1 MGHWRESIVSL
12 SIRLFTDDD
21 IPSALDLCRTAGWNQ
36 LHQDWSRIIQHEPKG
51 CFVAEFDDQLVG
63 TVTTT
68 RYGTDLAWIGMMLVH
83 QEFRRRGI
91 ATDLINASLDYL
103 GKQQV
108 RCIKLDATPAG
119 HGVYERIGFQSEWS
133 FHRWTRD
140 ALPSNEKTEDD
151 RGHHSESLTASHLNL
166 DRMAFGDDRSLWLER
181 LSRESYLCQ
190 RPDGFGMLRRGYLAN
205 YLGPLVAGNNDVAR
219 EIVAELLDQS
229 AGTVFWDVPQ
239 MNRDATEIASSLG
252 FQTVRDLTRMWTGSE
267 LNAPAIKLQYALSDP
282 GTG

>member
-1 MGHWRESIVSL
+1 
-12 SIRLFTDDD
+12 
-21 IPSALDLCRTAGWNQ
+21 
-36 LHQDWSRIIQHEPKG
+36 
-51 CFVAEFDDQLVG
+51 
-63 TVTTT
+63 
-68 RYGTDLAWIGMMLVH
+68 
-83 QEFRRRGI
+83 
-91 ATDLINASLDYL
+91 
-103 GKQQV
+103 
-108 RCIKLDATPAG
+108 
-119 HGVYERIGFQSEWS
+119 VYERIGFQSEWS

-151 RGHHSESLTASHLNL
+151 RGHRSESLTASHLNL

-239 MNRDATEIASSLG
+239 TNRDATEIASSLG
-252 FQTVRDLTRMWTGSE
+252 FQPVRDLTRMWTGSE